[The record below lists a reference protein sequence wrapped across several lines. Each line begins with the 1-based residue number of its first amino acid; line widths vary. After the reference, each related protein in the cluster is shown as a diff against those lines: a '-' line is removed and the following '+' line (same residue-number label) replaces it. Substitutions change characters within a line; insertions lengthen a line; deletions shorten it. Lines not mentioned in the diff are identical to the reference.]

1 MQIDKPVI
9 QQVRHVSTFSIDK
22 IQEKEKKDAAP
33 MAPLKNES
41 VVTVRLSPTGDQ
53 TASR

>member
-9 QQVRHVSTFSIDK
+9 QHVRHVSTFSVDK
-22 IQEKEKKDAAP
+22 TQEKEKKETAP

-41 VVTVRLSPTGDQ
+41 VVTVGLSSTGDQ